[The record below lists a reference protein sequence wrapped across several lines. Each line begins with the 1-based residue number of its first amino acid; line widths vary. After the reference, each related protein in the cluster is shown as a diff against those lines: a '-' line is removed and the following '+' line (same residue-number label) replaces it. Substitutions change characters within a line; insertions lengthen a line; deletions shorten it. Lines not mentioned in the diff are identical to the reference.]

1 MERDCII
8 SHGCSKF
15 LKEKLI
21 DVSDKYTLHVCKD
34 CGLMAVANL
43 EKNDYYC
50 ESCLKRDNK
59 KTNIV

>member
-21 DVSDKYTLHVCKD
+21 DVSDRYVLHVCKE
-34 CGLMAVANL
+34 CGLMAIANL
-43 EKNDYYC
+43 EKDNYYC
-50 ESCLKRDNK
+50 E
-59 KTNIV
+59 

>member
-8 SHGCSKF
+8 AHGCSKF

-21 DVSDKYTLHVCKD
+21 DVSDKYNLHICKE

-43 EKNDYYC
+43 
-50 ESCLKRDNK
+50 
-59 KTNIV
+59 